1 MKKYGYII
9 CLAACLTA
17 GLLTSCI
24 REEEHTLETAYLN
37 VALTRAAADGS
48 DETDSS
54 EATSSEQGDGIE
66 DVMIWA
72 FKCTLDEN
80 GIPTDVQ
87 EGPAAGWRYLPS
99 VNSYST
105 VNVHVPLPMCD
116 GEDQDYVLLA
126 VLNTK
131 SFGEIK
137 NADGNALTLGSGTT
151 YEQLTKA
158 TFNASSAEFW
168 SSYPDDYCL
177 VPENMP
183 VSNWATFT
191 ISNDNTH
198 PDKCYEL
205 TMPVYRAVA
214 KTQLLVNKSSEDF
227 GLCITEAKIVS
238 AGMPQN
244 GCVFTKQDYE
254 SSTHAAKTTTASGAN
269 AFGYPNQTD
278 GWEWWGTV
286 TYGTAGE
293 IELTNSTDIS
303 VDENGN
309 EISSECVYLPAQITT
324 IYENDEYDFV
334 GSAFIYEN
342 ENALTDT
349 EDYATAPT
357 GNNGYYLA
365 ITYVYNRENPDSMFE
380 ADGSL
385 IENVSGNT
393 TVTRYVALP
402 KIVRNHDYQIKAT
415 VQVNVTG
422 TLIVKYLV
430 TDWETQTINVP
441 SFN

>member
-1 MKKYGYII
+1 MKKYGYILS
-9 CLAACLTA
+9 LAACLTA

-48 DETDSS
+48 DETG
-54 EATSSEQGDGIE
+54 SSEQGDGIA

-72 FKCTLDEN
+72 FKCTLASD
-80 GIPTDVQ
+80 GLPTNVQ
-87 EGPAAGWRYLPS
+87 DGPAAGWRYLPS

-126 VLNTK
+126 VLNTE

-137 NADGNALTLGSGTT
+137 NADGNVLTLGSGTT

-158 TFNASSAEFW
+158 TFNASSAGFW
-168 SSYPDDYCL
+168 SSYPDDEGL
-177 VPENMP
+177 APENMP

-191 ISNDNTH
+191 VTSGNTH
-198 PDKCYEL
+198 DSNCYRL

-244 GCVFTKQDYE
+244 GCVFTKQDYGT
-254 SSTHAAKTTTASGAN
+254 STHADKASTAVGAD

-278 GWEWWGTV
+278 GWEWWGTM

-293 IELTNSTDIS
+293 IELTNSTDI
-303 VDENGN
+303 DENGD
-309 EISSECVYLPAQITT
+309 ETSSECVFLPAQITT

-342 ENALTDT
+342 EYALTDT

-365 ITYVYNRENPDSMFE
+365 ITYVYNRENPDDMFE

-385 IENVSGNT
+385 IEDASGNT
-393 TVTRYVALP
+393 TITRYVALP

-430 TDWETQTINVP
+430 TAWQTQAINVP